1 MIQRKLDK
9 RWIIFLFDSEH
20 AGILILSYLPNVA
33 PNSIQFI
40 HETNR
45 RKICEGK
52 SCLVPRLMFIK
63 SSVRSRQEMLT
74 NSLSTLVLY
83 YYHYLSIGWLDIIT
97 STADNYYVQ
106 QRLIVDKL

>member
-1 MIQRKLDK
+1 
-9 RWIIFLFDSEH
+9 
-20 AGILILSYLPNVA
+20 
-33 PNSIQFI
+33 
-40 HETNR
+40 
-45 RKICEGK
+45 
-52 SCLVPRLMFIK
+52 MFIK

-74 NSLSTLVLY
+74 NSLSTLGLDNQTLSKPHMY